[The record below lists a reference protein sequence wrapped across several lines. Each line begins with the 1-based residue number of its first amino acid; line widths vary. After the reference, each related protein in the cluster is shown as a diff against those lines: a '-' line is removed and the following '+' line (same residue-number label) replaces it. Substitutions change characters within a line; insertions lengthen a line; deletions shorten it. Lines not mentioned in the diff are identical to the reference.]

1 MTGFLIFI
9 LALLPIA
16 TVFLLLVVLAAMTV
30 MSARY
35 ITMTEWGAAFIERY
49 NGHPSQPADAPIGS
63 IYHHFSGGKR
73 DIAEAALRQSGAA
86 YGELVGMLLAPY
98 DDIAAGIEAAFGSA
112 AAATSF
118 FAAAISAF
126 CSAALAA
133 TSRPPSSLPN
143 GHHQWLEPTCSASAF
158 CSVACLATVC
168 PSSLPNGHHEWL
180 EACSAGALAGC
191 EEASWVWK

>member
-1 MTGFLIFI
+1 MTINALSRRSRVNSLPAIASRRAFSWASSHSLVTFCWTSAGLPD
-9 LALLPIA
+9 ALLA
-16 TVFLLLVVLAAMTV
+16 ELAP
-30 MSARY
+30 
-35 ITMTEWGAAFIERY
+35 
-49 NGHPSQPADAPIGS
+49 NGHHQG
-63 IYHHFSGGKR
+63 
-73 DIAEAALRQSGAA
+73 L
-86 YGELVGMLLAPY
+86 
-98 DDIAAGIEAAFGSA
+98 AAFGSA